1 MKKQLYKIDERYIQ
15 DIDDDDDDIEQ
26 QTYISSKT
34 FDSMY
39 RYEFLFCIDVAI
51 VDKGVKADVI
61 DYICDEYKELLDDI
75 YYIDGVSDASIWVK
89 WNDDSQ
95 RECVSYH
102 QLAQMYDK

>member
-1 MKKQLYKIDERYIQ
+1 MTKQLYKIDERYIQ
-15 DIDDDDDDIEQ
+15 DIDDEDDDIEQ

-51 VDKGVKADVI
+51 GDKGVEADVI
-61 DYICDEYKELLDDI
+61 DYLCDEYKELLDDI

>member
-1 MKKQLYKIDERYIQ
+1 MEKQLYKIDERYIQ

-26 QTYISSKT
+26 QTYISTKA

-51 VDKGVKADVI
+51 VGNDVKADVI
-61 DYICDEYKELLDDI
+61 DYICDEYKELLEDI
-75 YYIDGVSDASIWVK
+75 YYIDGVSDASIWVE
-89 WNDDSQ
+89 WRNDSQ

>member
-1 MKKQLYKIDERYIQ
+1 MEKQLYKIDERYIQ
-15 DIDDDDDDIEQ
+15 DIEDDDDDIEQ
-26 QTYISSKT
+26 QTYISTKE

-61 DYICDEYKELLDDI
+61 DYIRDEYKELLDDI
-75 YYIDGVSDASIWVK
+75 YDIDGVSDASIWVK

>member
-1 MKKQLYKIDERYIQ
+1 MKKLLYKIDERYIQ

-26 QTYISSKT
+26 QTYMSAKE
-34 FDSMY
+34 FNSMY
-39 RYEFLFCIDVAI
+39 RYEILFCIDVAI
-51 VDKGVKADVI
+51 RDGGVKADVI

-75 YYIDGVSDASIWVK
+75 YYIDGVSDASIWVE
-89 WNDDSQ
+89 WRNDSQ

>member
-1 MKKQLYKIDERYIQ
+1 MGKQLYKLDERYIQ
-15 DIDDDDDDIEQ
+15 DIDDEDDDIEQ

-39 RYEFLFCIDVAI
+39 RYEILFCIAVDI
-51 VDKGVKADVI
+51 VGDGVKADVI
-61 DYICDEYKELLDDI
+61 DYLCDEYKELLDDI
-75 YYIDGVSDASIWVK
+75 YYIDGVPDASIWVE
-89 WNDDSQ
+89 WNNDSQ

>member
-1 MKKQLYKIDERYIQ
+1 MGKQFYKIDERYIQ
-15 DIDDDDDDIEQ
+15 DIDDDDIEQ
-26 QTYISSKT
+26 STYIPTKELNA
-34 FDSMY
+34 MY
-39 RYEFLFCIDVAI
+39 RYEILFCIDVAI
-51 VDKGVKADVI
+51 GDEGVEADVI
-61 DYICDEYKELLDDI
+61 DYLCDEYKELLDDI

>member
-1 MKKQLYKIDERYIQ
+1 MGKQLYKLDERYIQ
-15 DIDDDDDDIEQ
+15 DIDDEDDDIEQ
-26 QTYISSKT
+26 QTYISTKA

-51 VDKGVKADVI
+51 VGNDVKADVI
-61 DYICDEYKELLDDI
+61 DYICDEYKELLEDI
-75 YYIDGVSDASIWVK
+75 YYIDGVSDASIWVE
-89 WNDDSQ
+89 WRNDSQ